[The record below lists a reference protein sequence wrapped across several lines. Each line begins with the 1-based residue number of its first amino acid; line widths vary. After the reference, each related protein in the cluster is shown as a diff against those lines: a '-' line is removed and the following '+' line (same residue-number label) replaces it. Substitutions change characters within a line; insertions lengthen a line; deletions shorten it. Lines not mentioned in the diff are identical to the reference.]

1 MWASKFLKGRN
12 ARAITKTSI
21 TAAAS
26 APTSQ
31 AEFSANSQ
39 AFSVAV
45 TELLECL
52 DFVLDQLDDQG
63 KYSFPAYE
71 LGEHG
76 DLLQFHLSRLAKEI
90 SKYENSKVDEQTSQ
104 PWTGDRD
111 LLELLLAACR
121 CACSVYK
128 PDVHPGGDLVP
139 VISRT
144 PSITGTVK
152 ATSIWKSEDTNTLFV
167 SIRGTSCKTDHL
179 VNFNRNQKNTTSVFV
194 SRWSLLF
201 LSNINSYFKAF
212 QGTKEQIYAHS
223 GFLACAATLLPWL
236 TEEITRQVTADKSLK
251 DVVFTGH
258 SAGGAVA
265 AMVFLHFVCH
275 CPSELSNAK
284 FSLVTFGAPPI
295 TSKNVTE
302 LTQALPQT
310 RHIYAV
316 VNEHDLVPR
325 VDQGYITSIIML
337 YRSAYGLPLSEL
349 NNSTFANTQGD
360 RKDIAIWELPPPDF
374 YVVGNVIILRS
385 KFDSVLQSRLS
396 HSSTDI
402 NTPAQKLD
410 IIQMS
415 QMQFGKLLFF
425 EISVH
430 KRKIY
435 LNRLEKLVQ
444 ERWGI
449 VP

>member
-1 MWASKFLKGRN
+1 MWASKLLKGRN
-12 ARAITKTSI
+12 ARSITKTSI
-21 TAAAS
+21 AAAAS

-63 KYSFPAYE
+63 
-71 LGEHG
+71 EHG

-90 SKYENSKVDEQTSQ
+90 SK
-104 PWTGDRD
+104 DRD

-128 PDVHPGGDLVP
+128 PDVDPGGDLVP

-179 VNFNRNQKNTTSVFV
+179 VNFNRNQKDAASVFA
-194 SRWSLLF
+194 F
-201 LSNINSYFKAF
+201 PGIN
-212 QGTKEQIYAHS
+212 EQVFAHS

-236 TEEITRQVTADKSLK
+236 TEEIIRQVTADKSLK
-251 DVVFTGH
+251 DIVFTGH

-275 CPSELSNAK
+275 FPSELSNAK
-284 FSLVTFGAPPI
+284 FSLITFGAPPV
-295 TSKNVTE
+295 TSTNITE
-302 LTQALPQT
+302 LAQVLPQT

-325 VDQGYITSIIML
+325 ADPGYIASIISL
-337 YRSAYGLPLSEL
+337 YRSAYGLPLSEF
-349 NNSTFANTQGD
+349 NNSTFTNAQGD
-360 RKDIAIWELPPPDF
+360 RKQIAIWELPPPDF
-374 YVVGNVIILRS
+374 YVVGNVIILRA
-385 KFDSVLQSRLS
+385 KLDLNVLQSRPS
-396 HSSTDI
+396 HSSTDT
-402 NTPAQKLD
+402 NTPPQKLD

-415 QMQFGKLLFF
+415 QKEFGKLLFF

-435 LNRLEKLVQ
+435 FNRLEKLVQ
-444 ERWGI
+444 ERGGI
-449 VP
+449 VR

>member
-1 MWASKFLKGRN
+1 MWASKVLKGRN
-12 ARAITKTSI
+12 ARSITKTSI
-21 TAAAS
+21 AAAAS

-63 KYSFPAYE
+63 
-71 LGEHG
+71 EHG

-90 SKYENSKVDEQTSQ
+90 SKYENSKVEEQISQ

-152 ATSIWKSEDTNTLFV
+152 ATSIWKSKDTNTLFV

-179 VNFNRNQKNTTSVFV
+179 VNFNRNQKDTASVF
-194 SRWSLLF
+194 
-201 LSNINSYFKAF
+201 AF
-212 QGTKEQIYAHS
+212 PGSDERIFAHS

-236 TEEITRQVTADKSLK
+236 TEEIIRQVTVDKSLK
-251 DVVFTGH
+251 DIVFTGH

-265 AMVFLHFVCH
+265 AMIFLHFVCH
-275 CPSELSNAK
+275 FPSELSNAK
-284 FSLVTFGAPPI
+284 FSLVTFGAPPVASTNI
-295 TSKNVTE
+295 TE
-302 LTQALPQT
+302 LAQGLPQT

-316 VNEHDLVPR
+316 VNEYDLVPR
-325 VDQGYITSIIML
+325 VDQGYITSIISL
-337 YRSAYGLPLSEL
+337 YRLAYGLPLSDF
-349 NNSTFANTQGD
+349 NNTTFTNNTQAD
-360 RKDIAIWELPPPDF
+360 RNQDAIWKLPPPDF
-374 YVVGNVIILRS
+374 YVVGNIIVLRA
-385 KFDSVLQSRLS
+385 KLDYNALQSIS
-396 HSSTDI
+396 SQTSTDTTT
-402 NTPAQKLD
+402 TPLQKLD
-410 IIQMS
+410 ILRVSPIE
-415 QMQFGKLLFF
+415 FCKLLFF

-430 KRKIY
+430 KRKVY
-435 LNRLEKLVQ
+435 LNRLEKLVR
-444 ERWGI
+444 ESGGT
-449 VP
+449 V

>member
-12 ARAITKTSI
+12 TRAITKTSI
-21 TAAAS
+21 AAAAS

-63 KYSFPAYE
+63 
-71 LGEHG
+71 EHG

-90 SKYENSKVDEQTSQ
+90 SKYDNSKVDEQASQ
-104 PWTGDRD
+104 PWSGDRD

-179 VNFNRNQKNTTSVFV
+179 VNFNRNQKDSASVF
-194 SRWSLLF
+194 
-201 LSNINSYFKAF
+201 AF
-212 QGTKEQIYAHS
+212 PGIKEQIYAHS

-236 TEEITRQVTADKSLK
+236 TEEIIRQVTVDDGLK
-251 DVVFTGH
+251 DIVFTGH

-265 AMVFLHFVCH
+265 AMSFLHFVCH

-284 FSLVTFGAPPI
+284 FSLITFGAPPV
-295 TSKNVTE
+295 TSTNITE
-302 LTQALPQT
+302 LARSLPQT

-325 VDQGYITSIIML
+325 VDQSYITSIISL
-337 YRSAYGLPLSEL
+337 YRAAYGLPLSDF
-349 NNSTFANTQGD
+349 NNTTFTNNPQAD
-360 RKDIAIWELPPPDF
+360 RNQDTVWKLPPPDF
-374 YVVGNVIILRS
+374 YVVGNVIVLRA
-385 KFDSVLQSRLS
+385 KLDYNALQST
-396 HSSTDI
+396 SSQDHTESMD
-402 NTPAQKLD
+402 TTAPSQKLD
-410 IIQMS
+410 ILRVSPIE
-415 QMQFGKLLFF
+415 FCKLLFF

-435 LNRLEKLVQ
+435 LNRLERLVQ
-444 ERWGI
+444 DSGGTI
-449 VP
+449 

>member
-179 VNFNRNQKNTTSVFV
+179 VNFNKKQKDAGSVF
-194 SRWSLLF
+194 
-201 LSNINSYFKAF
+201 AF
-212 QGTKEQIYAHS
+212 PGTNEQIHAHS

-337 YRSAYGLPLSEL
+337 YRSAYGLPLSDF
-349 NNSTFANTQGD
+349 NNTTFMNNTQAG
-360 RKDIAIWELPPPDF
+360 RNQDIIWKLPPPDF
-374 YVVGNVIILRS
+374 YVAGNVIVLRA
-385 KFDSVLQSRLS
+385 KLDHKALQSTSRQA
-396 HSSTDI
+396 STDCT
-402 NTPAQKLD
+402 TPPQKLD
-410 IIQMS
+410 ILLVSPIE
-415 QMQFGKLLFF
+415 FCKLLFF

-435 LNRLEKLVQ
+435 LNRLERLVQ
-444 ERWGI
+444 ESGGT
-449 VP
+449 V

>member
-52 DFVLDQLDDQG
+52 DFVLDQLDDQ
-63 KYSFPAYE
+63 
-71 LGEHG
+71 
-76 DLLQFHLSRLAKEI
+76 
-90 SKYENSKVDEQTSQ
+90 
-104 PWTGDRD
+104 
-111 LLELLLAACR
+111 ACR

-152 ATSIWKSEDTNTLFV
+152 ATSIWKSEDTNTL
-167 SIRGTSCKTDHL
+167 
-179 VNFNRNQKNTTSVFV
+179 NQKNTTSVF
-194 SRWSLLF
+194 
-201 LSNINSYFKAF
+201 
-212 QGTKEQIYAHS
+212 GTKEQIYAHS

>member
-1 MWASKFLKGRN
+1 MWASKVLKGRN
-12 ARAITKTSI
+12 ARSITKTSI
-21 TAAAS
+21 ATAAS

-31 AEFSANSQ
+31 VEFSANSQ

-52 DFVLDQLDDQG
+52 DFVLDQLDDQV
-63 KYSFPAYE
+63 
-71 LGEHG
+71 GEHG

-90 SKYENSKVDEQTSQ
+90 SKYENSKVDEQISQ
-104 PWTGDRD
+104 PWTG
-111 LLELLLAACR
+111 

-144 PSITGTVK
+144 PSITGTAK
-152 ATSIWKSEDTNTLFV
+152 ATSIWKLEDTNTL
-167 SIRGTSCKTDHL
+167 
-179 VNFNRNQKNTTSVFV
+179 NQKDAASVF
-194 SRWSLLF
+194 
-201 LSNINSYFKAF
+201 AF
-212 QGTKEQIYAHS
+212 PGSDERIFAHS

-236 TEEITRQVTADKSLK
+236 TEEIIRQVTADKSLK
-251 DVVFTGH
+251 GIVFTGH

-265 AMVFLHFVCH
+265 AMIFLHFACH

-284 FSLVTFGAPPI
+284 FSLITFGAPPV
-295 TSKNVTE
+295 TSTNITE
-302 LTQALPQT
+302 LAQSLPQT

-325 VDQGYITSIIML
+325 VDQGYIASIISL
-337 YRSAYGLPLSEL
+337 YRSAYGLPLSEF
-349 NNSTFANTQGD
+349 NSSTFTSAQGD
-360 RKDIAIWELPPPDF
+360 RKQIAIWELPPPDF
-374 YVVGNVIILRS
+374 YVVGNIIILRA
-385 KFDSVLQSRLS
+385 KLDLNALQSRPS
-396 HSSTDI
+396 HSSTDT
-402 NTPAQKLD
+402 NTPPQKLD

-415 QMQFGKLLFF
+415 QKEFGKLLFF

-435 LNRLEKLVQ
+435 FNRLEKLVQ
-444 ERWGI
+444 ERGGI
-449 VP
+449 VSIDGDGNRP

>member
-1 MWASKFLKGRN
+1 MWASKVLKGRN
-12 ARAITKTSI
+12 ARSITKTSI
-21 TAAAS
+21 AAAAS

-63 KYSFPAYE
+63 
-71 LGEHG
+71 EHG

-90 SKYENSKVDEQTSQ
+90 SKYENSKVEEQISQ

-152 ATSIWKSEDTNTLFV
+152 ATSIWKSKDTNTLFV

-179 VNFNRNQKNTTSVFV
+179 VNFNRNQKDTASVF
-194 SRWSLLF
+194 
-201 LSNINSYFKAF
+201 AF
-212 QGTKEQIYAHS
+212 PGSDERIFAHS

-236 TEEITRQVTADKSLK
+236 TEEIIRQVTVDKSLK
-251 DVVFTGH
+251 DIVFTGH

-265 AMVFLHFVCH
+265 AMIFLHFVCH
-275 CPSELSNAK
+275 FPSECQYKS
-284 FSLVTFGAPPI
+284 SHCV
-295 TSKNVTE
+295 SHE
-302 LTQALPQT
+302 LTAFTSIECKVLA
-310 RHIYAV
+310 RHI
-316 VNEHDLVPR
+316 
-325 VDQGYITSIIML
+325 
-337 YRSAYGLPLSEL
+337 RS
-349 NNSTFANTQGD
+349 
-360 RKDIAIWELPPPDF
+360 
-374 YVVGNVIILRS
+374 
-385 KFDSVLQSRLS
+385 
-396 HSSTDI
+396 
-402 NTPAQKLD
+402 PACCFNQ
-410 IIQMS
+410 
-415 QMQFGKLLFF
+415 
-425 EISVH
+425 H
-430 KRKIY
+430 H
-435 LNRLEKLVQ
+435 
-444 ERWGI
+444 
-449 VP
+449 

>member
-1 MWASKFLKGRN
+1 MWASKVLKGRN
-12 ARAITKTSI
+12 ARSITKTSI
-21 TAAAS
+21 ATAAS

-31 AEFSANSQ
+31 VEFSANSQ

-63 KYSFPAYE
+63 
-71 LGEHG
+71 EHG

-90 SKYENSKVDEQTSQ
+90 SKYENSKVDEQISQ
-104 PWTGDRD
+104 PWTGDLD

-144 PSITGTVK
+144 PSITGTAK
-152 ATSIWKSEDTNTLFV
+152 ATSIWKLEDTNTLFV
-167 SIRGTSCKTDHL
+167 SIRGTSRKTDHL
-179 VNFNRNQKNTTSVFV
+179 VNLNRNQKDAASVF
-194 SRWSLLF
+194 
-201 LSNINSYFKAF
+201 AF
-212 QGTKEQIYAHS
+212 PGSDERIFAHS

-236 TEEITRQVTADKSLK
+236 TEEIIRQVTADKSLK
-251 DVVFTGH
+251 GIVFTGH

-265 AMVFLHFVCH
+265 AMIFLHFACH

-284 FSLVTFGAPPI
+284 FSLITFGAPPV
-295 TSKNVTE
+295 TSTNITE
-302 LTQALPQT
+302 LAQSLPQT

-325 VDQGYITSIIML
+325 VDQGYIASIISL
-337 YRSAYGLPLSEL
+337 YRSAYGLPLSEF
-349 NNSTFANTQGD
+349 NSSTFTSAQGD
-360 RKDIAIWELPPPDF
+360 RKQIAIWELPPPDF
-374 YVVGNVIILRS
+374 YVVGNIIILRA
-385 KFDSVLQSRLS
+385 KLDLNALQSRPS
-396 HSSTDI
+396 HSSTDT
-402 NTPAQKLD
+402 NTPPQKLD

-415 QMQFGKLLFF
+415 QKEFGKLLFF

-435 LNRLEKLVQ
+435 FNRLEKLVQ
-444 ERWGI
+444 ERGGI
-449 VP
+449 VSIDGDGNRP

>member
-21 TAAAS
+21 AAAAS

-52 DFVLDQLDDQG
+52 DFVLDQLDDQ
-63 KYSFPAYE
+63 
-71 LGEHG
+71 GEHG

-152 ATSIWKSEDTNTLFV
+152 ATSIWKSEDTNTLFA

-179 VNFNRNQKNTTSVFV
+179 VNFNRNQKNATSVF
-194 SRWSLLF
+194 
-201 LSNINSYFKAF
+201 AF
-212 QGTKEQIYAHS
+212 PGTKEQIHAHS

-265 AMVFLHFVCH
+265 AMVLLHFVCH
-275 CPSELSNAK
+275 CPSELSNVK
-284 FSLVTFGAPPI
+284 FSLITFGAPPVI
-295 TSKNVTE
+295 STNVTK
-302 LTQALPQT
+302 LAQALPQT

-325 VDQGYITSIIML
+325 VDQGYITSIISL
-337 YRSAYGLPLSEL
+337 YRSAYGLPLSDF
-349 NNSTFANTQGD
+349 NNTTFTTNTQAG
-360 RKDIAIWELPPPDF
+360 RNQNTIWKLPPPDF
-374 YVVGNVIILRS
+374 YVVGNVIVLRA
-385 KFDSVLQSRLS
+385 KLDHKALQSTSRQA
-396 HSSTDI
+396 STDST
-402 NTPAQKLD
+402 TPPQKLD
-410 IIQMS
+410 ILRVSPIE
-415 QMQFGKLLFF
+415 FCKLLFF

-435 LNRLEKLVQ
+435 LNRLERLVQ
-444 ERWGI
+444 ESWGT
-449 VP
+449 V

>member
-12 ARAITKTSI
+12 ARSITKTSVA
-21 TAAAS
+21 AAAS

-63 KYSFPAYE
+63 
-71 LGEHG
+71 EHG

-90 SKYENSKVDEQTSQ
+90 SKYENSKVNEQASQ

-128 PDVHPGGDLVP
+128 PDVHPGRDLVP
-139 VISRT
+139 VISRA

-179 VNFNRNQKNTTSVFV
+179 VNFNRNQKDSASVF
-194 SRWSLLF
+194 
-201 LSNINSYFKAF
+201 AF
-212 QGTKEQIYAHS
+212 PGVKEQIYAHG

-236 TEEITRQVTADKSLK
+236 TEEIIRQVTADRSLK
-251 DVVFTGH
+251 DVVLTGH

-275 CPSELSNAK
+275 CPNELSNAK
-284 FSLVTFGAPPI
+284 FSLVTFGAPPV
-295 TSKNVTE
+295 TSTNITE
-302 LTQALPQT
+302 LAQGLPQS

-325 VDQGYITSIIML
+325 VDQSYITSIISL
-337 YRSAYGLPLSEL
+337 YRSAYGLPLSEF
-349 NNSTFANTQGD
+349 NSSTFSKSIQAD
-360 RKDIAIWELPPPDF
+360 RNQDSVWKLPPPDF
-374 YVVGNVIILRS
+374 HVVGNVIVLRA
-385 KFDSVLQSRLS
+385 KINYNALQSTS
-396 HSSTDI
+396 SQTSTDGTT
-402 NTPAQKLD
+402 NAPPQKLD
-410 IIQMS
+410 ILRVSPIE
-415 QMQFGKLLFF
+415 FCKLLFF

-435 LNRLEKLVQ
+435 LNRLERLVQ
-444 ERWGI
+444 ESGGT
-449 VP
+449 V

>member
-12 ARAITKTSI
+12 SRAITKTSI
-21 TAAAS
+21 AAAAS

-45 TELLECL
+45 TELLGCL
-52 DFVLDQLDDQG
+52 DFVLDQLDDQ
-63 KYSFPAYE
+63 
-71 LGEHG
+71 GEHG

-90 SKYENSKVDEQTSQ
+90 SKYENSRVDEQVSQ
-104 PWTGDRD
+104 PWTG
-111 LLELLLAACR
+111 

-128 PDVHPGGDLVP
+128 PDAHPGGNLVP

-152 ATSIWKSEDTNTLFV
+152 ATSIWKSEDTNTL
-167 SIRGTSCKTDHL
+167 
-179 VNFNRNQKNTTSVFV
+179 NQKDSASVF
-194 SRWSLLF
+194 
-201 LSNINSYFKAF
+201 AF
-212 QGTKEQIYAHS
+212 PGMKEQIYAHS

-236 TEEITRQVTADKSLK
+236 TEEIIRQVTVDEGLK
-251 DVVFTGH
+251 DIVFTGH

-284 FSLVTFGAPPI
+284 FSLITFGAPPVTSTNI
-295 TSKNVTE
+295 TKLAE
-302 LTQALPQT
+302 GLPQT

-325 VDQGYITSIIML
+325 VDQSYITSIISL
-337 YRSAYGLPLSEL
+337 YRSAYGLPLSDF
-349 NNSTFANTQGD
+349 NNTTFINATQPD
-360 RKDIAIWELPPPDF
+360 RNQDATWELPPPDF
-374 YVVGNVIILRS
+374 HVVGNAIVLRA
-385 KFDSVLQSRLS
+385 KLDRNALQSTS
-396 HSSTDI
+396 CQTSTDTA
-402 NTPAQKLD
+402 TPTQKLD
-410 IIQMS
+410 ILRVSPIE
-415 QMQFGKLLFF
+415 FCKLLFF

-435 LNRLEKLVQ
+435 LNRLERLVQ
-444 ERWGI
+444 ESG
-449 VP
+449 

>member
-1 MWASKFLKGRN
+1 MWASKLLKGRN
-12 ARAITKTSI
+12 ARSITKTSI
-21 TAAAS
+21 AAAAS

-63 KYSFPAYE
+63 
-71 LGEHG
+71 EHG

-90 SKYENSKVDEQTSQ
+90 SKYENSKIDEQRSQ
-104 PWTGDRD
+104 PWSGDRD

-152 ATSIWKSEDTNTLFV
+152 ATSIWKSEDTNTL
-167 SIRGTSCKTDHL
+167 
-179 VNFNRNQKNTTSVFV
+179 NQKDAASVF
-194 SRWSLLF
+194 
-201 LSNINSYFKAF
+201 AF
-212 QGTKEQIYAHS
+212 PGTKEQIYAHS

-236 TEEITRQVTADKSLK
+236 TEEIIRQATADRSLK
-251 DVVFTGH
+251 DIVFTGH
-258 SAGGAVA
+258 SAGGAVS
-265 AMVFLHFVCH
+265 AMLFLHFVCH

-284 FSLVTFGAPPI
+284 FSLITFGAPPV
-295 TSKNVTE
+295 TSTNVTE
-302 LTQALPQT
+302 LAQKLPQT

-325 VDQGYITSIIML
+325 VDQGYITSIISL
-337 YRSAYGLPLSEL
+337 YRSAYGLPLSEF
-349 NNSTFANTQGD
+349 NNRTFTNVQTD
-360 RKDIAIWELPPPDF
+360 RKHATIWELPVPDF
-374 YVVGNVIILRS
+374 YGVGNIIVLRAKLS
-385 KFDSVLQSRLS
+385 FNNLQSRLTQ
-396 HSSTDI
+396 TDL
-402 NTPAQKLD
+402 NNDTTSQNLD
-410 IIQMS
+410 ILQIS
-415 QMQFGKLLFF
+415 QTEYGKLLFF

-430 KRKIY
+430 KHKVY

-444 ERWGI
+444 TWRETFL
-449 VP
+449 

>member
-1 MWASKFLKGRN
+1 MWASKLLKGRN
-12 ARAITKTSI
+12 ARSITKTSI
-21 TAAAS
+21 AAAAS

-63 KYSFPAYE
+63 
-71 LGEHG
+71 EHG

-90 SKYENSKVDEQTSQ
+90 SKYENSKVDEQVSQ
-104 PWTGDRD
+104 PWSGDRD

-152 ATSIWKSEDTNTLFV
+152 ATSIWKSEDTNTV
-167 SIRGTSCKTDHL
+167 
-179 VNFNRNQKNTTSVFV
+179 NQKDSASVFT
-194 SRWSLLF
+194 F
-201 LSNINSYFKAF
+201 P
-212 QGTKEQIYAHS
+212 GTKEQIYAHS

-236 TEEITRQVTADKSLK
+236 TEEIVRQVTVDEGLN
-251 DVVFTGH
+251 DIVFTGH

-284 FSLVTFGAPPI
+284 FSLITFGAPPV
-295 TSKNVTE
+295 TSTNITE
-302 LTQALPQT
+302 LAQSLPQT

-325 VDQGYITSIIML
+325 VDQGYITSIISL
-337 YRSAYGLPLSEL
+337 YRSAYGLPLSDF
-349 NNSTFANTQGD
+349 NNTTFTTNSQAD
-360 RKDIAIWELPPPDF
+360 RNQDAIWELPPPDF
-374 YVVGNVIILRS
+374 HVVGNVIVLRA
-385 KFDSVLQSRLS
+385 KLDYNALQSTS
-396 HSSTDI
+396 SQTSTD
-402 NTPAQKLD
+402 TTAPPQKLD
-410 IIQMS
+410 ILRVSAIE
-415 QMQFGKLLFF
+415 FCKLLFF

-435 LNRLEKLVQ
+435 LNRLERLVQ
-444 ERWGI
+444 RSGGTE
-449 VP
+449 

>member
-12 ARAITKTSI
+12 SRAITKTSI
-21 TAAAS
+21 AAAAS

-52 DFVLDQLDDQG
+52 DFVLDQLDYQ
-63 KYSFPAYE
+63 
-71 LGEHG
+71 GEHG
-76 DLLQFHLSRLAKEI
+76 DLLQFRLSRLAKEI
-90 SKYENSKVDEQTSQ
+90 SKYENSRVDEQVSQ

-111 LLELLLAACR
+111 ILELLLAACR

-179 VNFNRNQKNTTSVFV
+179 VNFNKNQKDSASVFA
-194 SRWSLLF
+194 
-201 LSNINSYFKAF
+201 IP
-212 QGTKEQIYAHS
+212 GTKEQIYAHS

-236 TEEITRQVTADKSLK
+236 TEEIIRQVTADKSLE
-251 DVVFTGH
+251 DIVFTGH
-258 SAGGAVA
+258 SAGGAVV
-265 AMVFLHFVCH
+265 AMVFLHFACH
-275 CPSELSNAK
+275 YLSELSNAK
-284 FSLVTFGAPPI
+284 FSLITFGAPPVTSTNI
-295 TSKNVTE
+295 TEVAQS
-302 LTQALPQT
+302 LPQI
-310 RHIYAV
+310 RHIYAI

-325 VDQGYITSIIML
+325 VDQGYITSIINL
-337 YRSAYGLPLSEL
+337 YRSAYGLPLSEF
-349 NNSTFANTQGD
+349 NSSTFTNTQGD
-360 RKDIAIWELPPPDF
+360 KKHDTIWELPAPDF
-374 YVVGNVIILRS
+374 YVVGNIIVLRARLNLNALRS
-385 KFDSVLQSRLS
+385 RPNQTNIDNCES
-396 HSSTDI
+396 
-402 NTPAQKLD
+402 PPKLD
-410 IIQMS
+410 ILQIS
-415 QMQFGKLLFF
+415 QTEYGKLLFF

-430 KRKIY
+430 KRKVY
-435 LNRLEKLVQ
+435 FNRLERLVQ
-444 ERWGI
+444 ECREI
-449 VP
+449 VL

>member
-1 MWASKFLKGRN
+1 MWASKVLKGRN
-12 ARAITKTSI
+12 ARSITKTSI
-21 TAAAS
+21 AAAAS

-63 KYSFPAYE
+63 
-71 LGEHG
+71 EHG

-90 SKYENSKVDEQTSQ
+90 SKYENSKVDEQISQ

-179 VNFNRNQKNTTSVFV
+179 VNFNRNQKDAASVF
-194 SRWSLLF
+194 
-201 LSNINSYFKAF
+201 AF
-212 QGTKEQIYAHS
+212 PGSDERIFAHS

-236 TEEITRQVTADKSLK
+236 TEEIIRQVTADKSLE
-251 DVVFTGH
+251 DIVFTGH

-265 AMVFLHFVCH
+265 AMIFLHFVCH
-275 CPSELSNAK
+275 FPSELSNAK
-284 FSLVTFGAPPI
+284 FSLVTFGAPPV
-295 TSKNVTE
+295 TSTNITE
-302 LTQALPQT
+302 LAQSLPQS

-325 VDQGYITSIIML
+325 VDQGYITSIISL
-337 YRSAYGLPLSEL
+337 YRSAYGLPLSDF
-349 NNSTFANTQGD
+349 NNTTFTNNTQAD
-360 RKDIAIWELPPPDF
+360 RNQDAIWKLPSPDF
-374 YVVGNVIILRS
+374 YVVGNIIVLRA
-385 KFDSVLQSRLS
+385 KLDYNALQSTS
-396 HSSTDI
+396 SQTSTDTI
-402 NTPAQKLD
+402 TPPQKLD
-410 IIQMS
+410 ILRVSPIE
-415 QMQFGKLLFF
+415 FCKLLFF

-435 LNRLEKLVQ
+435 LNRLERLVQ
-444 ERWGI
+444 ESGAT
-449 VP
+449 V

>member
-52 DFVLDQLDDQG
+52 DFVLDQLDDQ
-63 KYSFPAYE
+63 
-71 LGEHG
+71 GEHG

-179 VNFNRNQKNTTSVFV
+179 VNFNRNQKDAGSVFV
-194 SRWSLLF
+194 F
-201 LSNINSYFKAF
+201 P
-212 QGTKEQIYAHS
+212 GTKEQIYAHS

-236 TEEITRQVTADKSLK
+236 TEEIIRQVTADKSLK

-265 AMVFLHFVCH
+265 SMVFLHFVCH

-284 FSLVTFGAPPI
+284 FSLVTFGAPPV

-302 LTQALPQT
+302 LAQALPQT